1 MNDLSIIENKEVG
14 ITMLEKVCRLE
25 RELLKM
31 PQAEI
36 KTEHVF
42 YPGIYERTITI
53 PPWTVLT
60 GAPHKTPYSVRLEKG
75 TISVNTDDGIKTLTA
90 PCEFRAPAGVK
101 RVGRVFEEEVI
112 WTDIYE
118 NPDDCKNIAIINER
132 LYEVPNIG
140 MGDTRLSIE
149 HDRKDFKFFLEQ
161 IGMTQDEM
169 DSVVMIEHDLVSM
182 PEEIEVELR
191 ESPIH
196 GKGLFA
202 LRDFYTDEVIC
213 PGRMNG
219 KRTPAGRFINHS
231 MKPNAR
237 PVNNGDDI
245 YAVATRDI
253 FKDEEILIDYRD
265 SMRVNFGIE
274 MSGETS

>member
-1 MNDLSIIENKEVG
+1 MNDLAIIENKEVG
-14 ITMLEKVCRLE
+14 LTMLEKVCRLE
-25 RELLKM
+25 TELLKM

-36 KTEHVF
+36 KTEHIFHDGV
-42 YPGIYERTITI
+42 YERTITI

-101 RVGRVFEEEVI
+101 RVGRVFNEEVI

-118 NPDDCKNIAIINER
+118 NPDNCKNISVLDER
-132 LYEVPNIG
+132 LYEVPEIG

-149 HDRKDFKFFLEQ
+149 HDRKDFSLFLEQ
-161 IGMTQDEM
+161 IGMTQEEM
-169 DSVVMIEHDLVSM
+169 NLVVMIEHDLVEM
-182 PEEIEVELR
+182 PDGTDVELR
-191 ESPIH
+191 DSTIH

-202 LRDFYTDEVIC
+202 KCDFPADSVIC
-213 PGRMNG
+213 PGRLSG
-219 KRTPAGRFINHS
+219 KRTPACRFINHS
-231 MKPNAR
+231 IKPNAR
-237 PVNNGDDI
+237 PVMNGDDI

-253 FKDEEILIDYRD
+253 FADEEILIDYRD

-274 MSGETS
+274 MVEDKS